1 MGERLTVSSVFG
13 GVSSERS
20 SAGRRHCGALVCLAA
35 VVATALTSRAAAQDA
50 RWRQLTEQA
59 SQLREHGKAAEAT
72 ALAQEAVRVAQ
83 ATYGPDR
90 PQIALSLNLL
100 GLLLKEQEKFADAET
115 DLRSALAINVKV
127 YGQQSRDVA
136 TILNNLAD
144 LYRVEGKY
152 GDGEKLF
159 LQALSIHEKI
169 LGPND
174 PAVATDANNLAV
186 LYIAEGKYADAEPLY
201 RRATAIDEKALAP
214 GDDGLA
220 KDYNNLADL
229 EAKQGKY
236 PDAEPL
242 YGKALAIDLK
252 VHGKDHPSVATDM
265 NNLATLFVEEGKNS
279 LAEAVFVRA
288 LAIDEQ
294 ALGPESTATASV
306 LDNLAGLYQAQG
318 RYPEAEPLLRRS
330 LAILTKVLGPDHP
343 EVATDMNNLG
353 ALYAAEGRYAEA
365 DSFYRRALEIREK
378 KFGQVHPL
386 VALSLANLALL
397 DKSQGRWGEAET
409 LYRQA
414 MTIDLKTLG
423 QEHPRVAILLNNMA
437 TMYIEEGKFAEADQL
452 LRGALAI
459 NEKAYGPNHP
469 AVAQGLNNL
478 AEVYREEGKLAD
490 AEPLYQR
497 SLAIDEKALGPNHPN
512 VGDHLIGLA
521 STYQEEGKYAQAEPL
536 FQRAATIYEGTY
548 GPDHPKTGEVDMDL
562 AVFYYGWE
570 KPAQA
575 APYFDKRLGN
585 LIDQF
590 KSNATYM
597 SERDRLTFLGTVPG
611 AFPLF
616 FSFALKYH
624 DRDPALAGKVYDVL
638 LQEKGF
644 IAASSASMRAKIL
657 ASGDKDSL
665 ALLDKLTAKKTQL
678 AALVVSTQGD
688 PADRRKQIGQ
698 LAQETNQIEQD
709 MVKRS
714 SALAEQKTLS
724 AVTWRDVQKTLKP
737 GDAAVELTRF
747 QFHNG
752 KSFTNTFYY
761 IALVVT
767 PESKNPEFIVLGEA
781 QKLESAPMAG
791 YRVNVALTR
800 GVSAEP
806 EPGDA
811 VTPAA
816 NTSAAYEAFWKPL
829 EPALGGVKRV
839 YVSPDGVLNQVPI
852 GLLADSSGK
861 LLIEKYEVRTVN
873 STKDLLRPRR
883 AAAAKSAVLLGNP
896 KFDLSEAE
904 QRSALTKLGI
914 AAAQPA
920 PAATPVAA
928 AAGQSS
934 GDAHGGS
941 LNPLPNTQVEVD
953 AINKLLKG
961 AGWQVTPY
969 TDSLALEEVMHRM
982 RSPRIVHIATHGF
995 FLTDQEVAQ
1004 QSKAS
1009 GGQHIAVADP
1019 MLRSGLFFAGANR
1032 IRSGAAPAAG
1042 LDDGML
1048 TAYEASQLDLQST
1061 ELVVLSACET
1071 GLGQQSNGEGVFGL
1085 RRGLQEA
1092 GADAVLMSMWSVPDR
1107 ETQELM
1113 ALFYANWLGGA
1124 EKPEAFRQAQL
1135 KEREMVRQRY
1145 GKDLPFYWGAF
1156 VLVSR

>member
-1 MGERLTVSSVFG
+1 MGERLTASKIFP
-13 GVSSERS
+13 GV
-20 SAGRRHCGALVCLAA
+20 LTLLLAA
-35 VVATALTSRAAAQDA
+35 SFSPPAAAQDA

-59 SQLREHGKAAEAT
+59 SQLRDHGKIVEAT
-72 ALAQEAVRVAQ
+72 PLAQEAVRVAQ

-90 PQIALSLNLL
+90 PQVALSLNLL
-100 GLLLKEQEKFADAET
+100 GLLLKEQEKFVDAET
-115 DLRSALAINVKV
+115 ALRSALAINVKV
-127 YGQQSRDVA
+127 YGQESRDVA

-144 LYRVEGKY
+144 LYRIEGKY
-152 GDGEKLF
+152 ADGEKLF

-174 PAVATDANNLAV
+174 PVVATDANNLAV

-220 KDYNNLADL
+220 KDYNNLGDL
-229 EAKQGKY
+229 EEKQGKY
-236 PDAEPL
+236 ADAEQL
-242 YGKALAIDLK
+242 YSKSLGIDLK
-252 VHGKDHPSVATDM
+252 VHGKDHPAVATDLS
-265 NNLATLFVEEGKNS
+265 NLGVLFTEEGKYS
-279 LAEAVFVRA
+279 TAEAIFVRV
-288 LAIDEQ
+288 LAINEQ
-294 ALGPESTATASV
+294 NPGPESTVTASV
-306 LDNLAGLYQAQG
+306 LDNLAALYQDEG
-318 RYPEAEPLLRRS
+318 RYPDAEPLLRRA
-330 LAILTKVLGPDHP
+330 LAILSKVLGPDHP
-343 EVATDMNNLG
+343 EVATNLNNLG

-365 DSFYRRALEIREK
+365 DTFYHHALDIREK
-378 KFGQVHPL
+378 KFGQMHPL

-397 DKSQGRWGEAET
+397 DKDQGKWGEAEAM
-409 LYRQA
+409 YRQA
-414 MTIDLKTLG
+414 MAIDLKTLG
-423 QEHPRVAILLNNMA
+423 EVHPRVAVLLNNMA
-437 TMYIEEGKFAEADQL
+437 TMYIEEGKFADAERL
-452 LRGALAI
+452 LRGAVAI
-459 NEKAYGPNHP
+459 NEKVYGPNHP
-469 AVAQGLNNL
+469 VTAQSLHNL
-478 AEVYREEGKLAD
+478 GEVYREEGKPAD
-490 AEPLYQR
+490 AEPIFQR
-497 SLAIDEKALGPNHPN
+497 SLTINEKALGPNHPDVADN
-512 VGDHLIGLA
+512 LIGLA
-521 STYQEEGKYAQAEPL
+521 STYQEEGKYPQAEPL
-536 FQRAATIYEGTY
+536 FQRAVTIYESAF
-548 GPDHPKTGEVDMDL
+548 GPDHPKTGEAQMNL
-562 AVFYYGWE
+562 AVFYFGWD
-570 KPAQA
+570 KPEQA

-611 AFPLF
+611 AFPLY

-624 DRDPALAGKVYDVL
+624 DRDPTLAAKAYDLL

-657 ASGDKDSL
+657 ASGDKNSV

-678 AALVVSTQGD
+678 AAIVASSQGD

-698 LAQETNQIEQD
+698 LSQETNQIEQD

-714 SALAEQKTLS
+714 SALAEQKSLS
-724 AVTWRDVQKTLKP
+724 NVTWRDVQKALKP

-752 KSFTNTFYY
+752 KSFTSTFYY

-767 PESKNPEFIVLGEA
+767 PESKNPEFVVLGEA
-781 QKLESAPMAG
+781 QKLESAPMAS

-806 EPGDA
+806 APEDA
-811 VTPAA
+811 STPAA
-816 NTSAAYEAFWKPL
+816 TAAGTSAAYDAFWKPL
-829 EPALGGVKRV
+829 EPALENVKRV

-852 GLLADSSGK
+852 GLLADSNGK
-861 LLIEKYEVRTVN
+861 LLLEKYEIRYVN
-873 STKDLLRPRR
+873 STKDLLRPKHS
-883 AAAAKSAVLLGNP
+883 ATSKTAVLLGNP

-904 QRSALTKLGI
+904 QRAALTKLGM
-914 AAAQPA
+914 AAAPAA
-920 PAATPVAA
+920 PAATLTPVAMQS
-928 AAGQSS
+928 GQTPATVRGS
-934 GDAHGGS
+934 S
-941 LNPLPNTQVEVD
+941 LNPLPSTQVEVD
-953 AINKLLKG
+953 AIDKLLKT

-969 TDSLALEEVMHRM
+969 TDDRALEEVMQRV
-982 RSPRIVHIATHGF
+982 RSPRVVHIATHGF
-995 FLTDQEVAQ
+995 FLTDQEVVQ

-1009 GGQHIAVADP
+1009 GGQHIAIADP

-1032 IRSGAAPAAG
+1032 IRSGTAPAAG
-1042 LDDGML
+1042 LTDGML
-1048 TAYEASQLDLQST
+1048 TAYEASQLDLEGT

-1113 ALFYANWLGGA
+1113 GLFYANWLGGM

-1135 KEREMVRQRY
+1135 KERETVRQRY